1 MEVQSRGKDRAMGEW
16 EQEMRNSRSQREA
29 EGKDERHSG
38 WQAQITIGPW
48 AEGQDAEPPI
58 AKTREEADRVA
69 ASVGCTVEAEEDA
82 ENGLWIV
89 RIPDAALLALDEDEW
104 WDGTSE
110 IGSVLIELP

>member
-1 MEVQSRGKDRAMGEW
+1 MAQEGLDRWLRVWYNGGAVEREDRAMAEW
-16 EQEMRNSRSQREA
+16 
-29 EGKDERHSG
+29 KDERHSG
-38 WQAQITIGPW
+38 WQAQITVGPW

-58 AKTREEADRVA
+58 AKTREETDRVA

-110 IGSVLIELP
+110 AGSIMVELP